1 MKKVLIA
8 GATGNLGPHLIRELS
23 NQGHQV
29 SALVRTETLQ
39 NEDKMRILHEAGVNI
54 IEGDLDDPASLARAC
69 AGQDIVISAVGA
81 GQIMQQVELARAAQA
96 AGVKRFIPS
105 EFGVDPFA
113 AASDSSD
120 LFQVKA
126 KAQEEIKKIGI
137 PMTPI
142 YTNGFMEFWATG
154 LGQLGPTAPPDTVQ
168 HYGDGDKEA
177 YMVSLPDI
185 ARYVHAII
193 EDPTSANKELTIQSD
208 KISQNGLIDLWEQI
222 SGKTVNKTPV
232 SAEEMDRVID
242 SSTTP
247 DTMMQRI
254 FTQLHR
260 SVWIRGEGNIQREN
274 VVNAV
279 ELYPEIRPISFRTYL
294 SYFK

>member
-23 NQGHQV
+23 KQGHQV

-39 NEDKMRILHEAGVNI
+39 NQDKMRALREAGVNI
-54 IEGDLDDPASLARAC
+54 IEGDLGAPASLTRAC
-69 AGQDIVISAVGA
+69 AGQDIVVSAVGA
-81 GQIMQQVELARAAQA
+81 GQIMQQVELARAAHA
-96 AGVKRFIPS
+96 AGVQRFIPS

-113 AASDSSD
+113 AASDSCD
-120 LFQVKA
+120 LFQVKV

-137 PMTPI
+137 AMTPI

-154 LGQLGPTAPPDTVQ
+154 LGQLGPTTPPDTVQ
-168 HYGDGDKEA
+168 QYGDGDKEA

-193 EDPTSANKELTIQSD
+193 EDPTSANKELTIQSE
-208 KISQNGLIDLWEQI
+208 KISQNELIDLWEQI
-222 SGKTVNKTPV
+222 SGKTVKKTPV
-232 SAEEMDRVID
+232 SAEEMDKVID

-247 DTMMQRI
+247 DTMMQRT

-260 SVWIRGEGNIQREN
+260 SVWIRGEGNIHREN

-279 ELYPEIRPISFRTYL
+279 ELYPAIKPIGFRDYL
-294 SYFK
+294 SNFK